1 VANQFLNATTYASS
15 MLLLLKNQLVMGR
28 LVNSKY
34 EDRVTDENGLAT
46 NVKRPPRFA
55 RNDASAL
62 SAALAAQDILTG
74 SIPISVNQY
83 AKVHVSVGDIE
94 WVQSYNELMRNS
106 VMKAAASTLA
116 HQVDSFLMSK
126 TVGFNGYV
134 GHATTLTNNIGS
146 PAEFNPV
153 HTRLMENGVPNSDL
167 NAVLT
172 FADAE
177 EIRGSLIGGNIQG
190 VNRTALERARV
201 PMLSEIDAYATQ
213 QIYALTVGTRVASA
227 TSLIDNGTHSV
238 NYRDVKALSPVPYQT
253 LHIDGQAMGV
263 TFKVGEK
270 LTIADVNAWDWRNN
284 VALPYLQQ
292 FTIIGGASTA
302 SGTVAAGS
310 APGTVITADAN
321 GDTDLYIS
329 PPLIVSGS
337 SDGVST
343 AGNTAFAT
351 VDAAAVDGAAV
362 THLGAASTTHRLRS
376 AFHKDAITMVSAK
389 LHAPFSDTSSFA
401 TDKETGIS
409 IRYWRGSDIS
419 TGAHVHR
426 WDMMFGAALTDP
438 FLGCHVSGT

>member
-1 VANQFLNATTYASS
+1 
-15 MLLLLKNQLVMGR
+15 
-28 LVNSKY
+28 
-34 EDRVTDENGLAT
+34 
-46 NVKRPPRFA
+46 
-55 RNDASAL
+55 
-62 SAALAAQDILTG
+62 
-74 SIPISVNQY
+74 
-83 AKVHVSVGDIE
+83 
-94 WVQSYNELMRNS
+94 
-106 VMKAAASTLA
+106 
-116 HQVDSFLMSK
+116 
-126 TVGFNGYV
+126 
-134 GHATTLTNNIGS
+134 
-146 PAEFNPV
+146 
-153 HTRLMENGVPNSDL
+153 
-167 NAVLT
+167 
-172 FADAE
+172 
-177 EIRGSLIGGNIQG
+177 
-190 VNRTALERARV
+190 
-201 PMLSEIDAYATQ
+201 MLSEIDAYATQ

-227 TSLIDNGTHSV
+227 TSLIDNGTLSV